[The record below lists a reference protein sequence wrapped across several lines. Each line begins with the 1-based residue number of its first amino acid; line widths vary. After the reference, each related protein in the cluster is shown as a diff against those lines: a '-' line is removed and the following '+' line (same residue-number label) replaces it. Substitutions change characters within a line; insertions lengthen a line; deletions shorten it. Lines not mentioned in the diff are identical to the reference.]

1 VASPG
6 TLCHAMTMRARQAAG
21 FTPRVRHH
29 ADDFV
34 TVLALV
40 AAGQGVTL
48 GPRLATVDAVAGVTL
63 TRLATR
69 RRTLAAYRGGSGRH
83 PAIAACVSAVR
94 AAAGRILVRFRG

>member
-1 VASPG
+1 LLHEHDYVP
-6 TLCHAMTMRARQAAG
+6 L
-21 FTPRVRHH
+21 
-29 ADDFV
+29 D
-34 TVLALV
+34 ALV
-40 AAGQGVTL
+40 AAGQGVAL
-48 GPRLATVDAVAGVTL
+48 VPRLATVDAVAGVTL